1 MKTYATLAAMALGL
15 AVTSGAFA
23 QMGPMG
29 DPYGDATVSRA
40 DAQKRGAEMFA
51 MLDANKDGA
60 ITEDDMGPMGRM
72 ISRLDTDGNGKV
84 TTEEFTEMQL
94 RRFDRMD
101 ENHDGQ
107 LTKAERDAAMAAM
120 RERMGGGTPPPQ

>member
-1 MKTYATLAAMALGL
+1 
-15 AVTSGAFA
+15 
-23 QMGPMG
+23 
-29 DPYGDATVSRA
+29 
-40 DAQKRGAEMFA
+40 MFA

-60 ITEDDMGPMGRM
+60 ITEDEMGPMGRM